1 MQISKRTKYKFGEF
15 ATAFAVLR
23 QIDDVFVAE
32 DFEPVENYSGLAS
45 GMRRSLVAGYHA
57 ADLLPAGVDSSGRL
71 FSSLR

>member
-15 ATAFAVLR
+15 ATEFAVLR

-45 GMRRSLVAGYHA
+45 GMRRSLVA
-57 ADLLPAGVDSSGRL
+57 DTTPRSTSPTLRSSGA
-71 FSSLR
+71 